1 MGANEKLDDGSGVR
15 QEEGQSVRPVGNIP
29 DESIPL
35 PLFLRGRSDGRKG
48 DAQDEKD
55 EATE

>member
-1 MGANEKLDDGSGVR
+1 MSEQQQDETGRGPAEEKSER
-15 QEEGQSVRPVGNIP
+15 NAGQRP
-29 DESIPL
+29 DESQPV

-55 EATE
+55 EAAE